1 LVDAFVKNFQATY
14 KRPVGIEEL
23 HHCQQKP
30 KESMRMYIG
39 RFTKLLNAAEYVF
52 VDREIDAFSD
62 GIRRESY
69 IEELGRKKPKTITKL
84 MEIANSW
91 ADGED
96 HVRKS
101 RPRSDDEDDDQQRHD
116 SGHR

>member
-1 LVDAFVKNFQATY
+1 
-14 KRPVGIEEL
+14 
-23 HHCQQKP
+23 
-30 KESMRMYIG
+30 
-39 RFTKLLNAAEYVF
+39 LNAAEDVS

-96 HVRKS
+96 NVRKP
-101 RPRSDDEDDDQQRHD
+101 RPRSDDEDDNHPRNVSGNRKDRHKRRKD
-116 SGHR
+116 RGYDDTNMVAAGYSDRRDDRYADRRDDR